1 MSEIFKIL
9 DVATS
14 GMGAYKT
21 WLNAVA
27 DNVANMN
34 NVVRTDE
41 AAFQERFIIVE
52 PKVGEDSLGDGVVVA
67 GVEFG
72 DPNGIIAYE
81 PNHPLA
87 DEEGMVR
94 RSAVSLPARLGT
106 VPSPAH
112 ARRGRHHVHRD
123 AHGRPRRGATARRL
137 PPLTLPG
144 NHSCRSISSSR
155 KTTPTG
161 G

>member
-14 GMGAYKT
+14 GMGTYKT

-94 RSAVSLPARLGT
+94 RSAVSLTDQMVYMQLAQ
-106 VPSPAH
+106 
-112 ARRGRHHVHRD
+112 RGYQANVRSFES
-123 AHGRPRRGATARRL
+123 AKEAYETILTIGR
-137 PPLTLPG
+137 
-144 NHSCRSISSSR
+144 
-155 KTTPTG
+155 
-161 G
+161 

>member
-1 MSEIFKIL
+1 MADHRTSRPRPPPTHPITVARRKPMSEIFKIL

-94 RSAVSLPARLGT
+94 RSAVSLTDQMVYMQLAQ
-106 VPSPAH
+106 
-112 ARRGRHHVHRD
+112 RGYQANVRSFES
-123 AHGRPRRGATARRL
+123 AKEAYETILTIGR
-137 PPLTLPG
+137 
-144 NHSCRSISSSR
+144 
-155 KTTPTG
+155 
-161 G
+161 

>member
-1 MSEIFKIL
+1 MTAIFKIL

-34 NVVRTDE
+34 NVTSTDE
-41 AAFQERFIIVE
+41 PAFQERFVE
-52 PKVGEDSLGDGVVVA
+52 VRPVIGDDSLGDGVVVSRA
-67 GVEFG
+67 MFG
-72 DPNGIIAYE
+72 SADGLVTYE

-94 RSAVSLPARLGT
+94 RSSVNLTDQMVYMQLAQRGYQANVRSFESAREAYETLLGI
-106 VPSPAH
+106 
-112 ARRGRHHVHRD
+112 GR
-123 AHGRPRRGATARRL
+123 
-137 PPLTLPG
+137 
-144 NHSCRSISSSR
+144 
-155 KTTPTG
+155 
-161 G
+161 

>member
-1 MSEIFKIL
+1 MSQVFSTL
-9 DVATS
+9 GVATS

-94 RSAVSLPARLGT
+94 RSAVSLTDQMVYMQLAQ
-106 VPSPAH
+106 
-112 ARRGRHHVHRD
+112 RGYQANVRSFES
-123 AHGRPRRGATARRL
+123 AKEAYETILTIGR
-137 PPLTLPG
+137 
-144 NHSCRSISSSR
+144 
-155 KTTPTG
+155 
-161 G
+161 